1 MCMLVIKLERERER
15 ERESKH
21 ESEGVAIYVYV
32 QSKCISNNS
41 TTPKTTPFILGE
53 FQYNKVRAHITHTH
67 NTHLPYILRALLQ
80 LFQLRHRVMPQR
92 FVQWPVPKRDSRGS
106 REFLPRHVL
115 TPTWS
120 RPFFDSGLGELLLSC
135 IFLDI

>member
-15 ERESKH
+15 ERERVK
-21 ESEGVAIYVYV
+21 GVAIYVYV
-32 QSKCISNNS
+32 QSKCIS

-80 LFQLRHRVMPQR
+80 LFQLRHCVMPQR
-92 FVQWPVPKRDSRGS
+92 FVQCSTTRDTDLGFKESGGRSPPK
-106 REFLPRHVL
+106 
-115 TPTWS
+115 
-120 RPFFDSGLGELLLSC
+120 
-135 IFLDI
+135 

>member
-1 MCMLVIKLERERER
+1 MSVCVYASYKARERERER

-92 FVQWPVPKRDSRGS
+92 FVQCSTIYQRYRFGVQRKRRKEPS
-106 REFLPRHVL
+106 
-115 TPTWS
+115 
-120 RPFFDSGLGELLLSC
+120 
-135 IFLDI
+135 